1 MTRIAAT
8 ALALGLA
15 LAGGQALAD
24 DAMGKDNMEMSK
36 NKMGVKKDSMKKK
49 EKMGMKK
56 DAMGMKKEPMA
67 KDAMGKKDAMG
78 R

>member
-1 MTRIAAT
+1 MIRIAAT

-15 LAGGQALAD
+15 FAGGQSLAD
-24 DAMGKDNMEMSK
+24 DAMGKDKMGMSK
-36 NKMGVKKDSMKKK
+36 DKASMKKDSMKKQ

-67 KDAMGKKDAMG
+67 KDAMGKKERMD